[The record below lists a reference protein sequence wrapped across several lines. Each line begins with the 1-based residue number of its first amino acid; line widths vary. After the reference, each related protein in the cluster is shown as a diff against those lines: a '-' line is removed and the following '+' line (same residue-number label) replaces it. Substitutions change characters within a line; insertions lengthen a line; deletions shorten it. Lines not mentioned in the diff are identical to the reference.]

1 MEQFTNDNIKFFDQI
16 IKELQDYDYDE
27 NWEIQFQYAEVP
39 YLLRYGFS
47 FCFLKNGKETKFLQ
61 RTWNSEYDRERFN
74 LGVFNL
80 DRLAVTQKDIHFNE
94 DEKIFFNSI
103 NLSTLNTVEYKGIVI
118 DGLFCEMKIPKH
130 EKKFEWNIDKEM
142 NSELEKVI
150 SKIRAIQPE
159 GE

>member
-1 MEQFTNDNIKFFDQI
+1 MI
-16 IKELQDYDYDE
+16 
-27 NWEIQFQYAEVP
+27 
-39 YLLRYGFS
+39 
-47 FCFLKNGKETKFLQ
+47 NGKESKFLQ
-61 RTWNSEYDRERFN
+61 RTWNSKYDRERFN

-142 NSELEKVI
+142 NTELENVI

-159 GE
+159 EE

>member
-16 IKELQDYDYDE
+16 ILELHDFDYDE
-27 NWEIQFQYAEVP
+27 NWGIQFQYVEVP

-47 FCFLKNGKETKFLQ
+47 FCFLINGKESKFLQ
-61 RTWNSEYDRERFN
+61 RTWNSKYDRERFN

-142 NSELEKVI
+142 NTELENVI

-159 GE
+159 EE